1 MSTLKVPQRSFYFAS
16 ASYLV
21 QMYVVL
27 DVAGDCECDV
37 DCINVERQSHT
48 HTPMP
53 RGSLTENCDGN
64 FICMFTH
71 PDLRCLTEDLLPTTP
86 WAHLIIQ

>member
-21 QMYVVL
+21 QMHVVL

-48 HTPMP
+48 HT
-53 RGSLTENCDGN
+53 
-64 FICMFTH
+64 
-71 PDLRCLTEDLLPTTP
+71 
-86 WAHLIIQ
+86 HLCPEEVSRKTVMEILSVCSHTQISVV

>member
-21 QMYVVL
+21 QMHVVL

-48 HTPMP
+48 HT
-53 RGSLTENCDGN
+53 
-64 FICMFTH
+64 
-71 PDLRCLTEDLLPTTP
+71 
-86 WAHLIIQ
+86 HLCPEVSWKTVMEILSVCSHTQISVV